1 MELTCWHC
9 RAVFDPEVT
18 GKQCPNCG
26 HYPEAWL
33 AKLRFAAVDFI
44 GPAFLVGMALYRFH
58 EDVIFSTLFIMGS
71 LVWAGFILYEDVSD
85 WVPVTGVS
93 SSKPP
98 MPDSWKGLASMH
110 GPRQLESGSISDTGT
125 PKKGW
130 AARASGLTGAEQ
142 FFIAILAC
150 ALIAYAA
157 LHWNKFQSPLSLTK
171 IPVTFLTYVAVIG
184 GLIAYAVRRTSFEE
198 QVLREGVLTT
208 GVLAGWYDKS
218 SYTRSGYHVYIRIR
232 YYFWT
237 ESGQKFEGS
246 GMLNPGLS
254 TDSLSINQ
262 EPLKVFYLPQDP
274 GKSVAL
280 CCTTSRV

>member
-9 RAVFDPEVT
+9 RAVFNPETTV
-18 GKQCPNCG
+18 KRCPNCG
-26 HYPEAWL
+26 RHPEVWL

-44 GPAFLVGMALYRFH
+44 GPAFLVGMALYQFH
-58 EDVIFSTLFIMGS
+58 EDVMFSALFIIGS
-71 LVWAGFILYEDVSD
+71 LVWVGFILYEDISD
-85 WVPVTGVS
+85 WVPTTDVPLT
-93 SSKPP
+93 KPP
-98 MPDSWKGLASMH
+98 MPDTWKRLAPMH
-110 GPRQLESGSISDTGT
+110 GPGQLEPGSISDTGT
-125 PKKGW
+125 PKQASAG
-130 AARASGLTGAEQ
+130 RASGLTMAEQ
-142 FFIAILAC
+142 LLIAVLTS

-157 LHWNKFQSPLSLTK
+157 LRWNQLKSSLSLTK
-171 IPVTFLTYVAVIG
+171 IPVTFITYAAVVG

-246 GMLNPGLS
+246 GTLNPGLS

-274 GKSVAL
+274 SKNVAL